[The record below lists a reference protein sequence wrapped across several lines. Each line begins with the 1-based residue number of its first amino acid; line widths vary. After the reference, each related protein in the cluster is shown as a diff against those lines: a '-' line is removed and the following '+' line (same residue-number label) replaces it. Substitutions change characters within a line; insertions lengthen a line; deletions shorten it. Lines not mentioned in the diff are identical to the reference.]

1 MSRVRAELAHH
12 AGVKRL
18 LSPNVAP
25 MTLHRFLIE
34 YCSLGVQMT
43 APVESWIRRAGTR
56 CREIGLTT
64 LGERLIKHAAHEA
77 GHEQLFIADT
87 KSLIVA
93 YSTRFGKRLDAA
105 ALIDRPRTSAMARY
119 IDLHEE
125 TILGP
130 TPFAQVAIE
139 LEIEGLSVSL
149 GPKLIAQFEG
159 VLGKDVLGCLSFLQE
174 HVALDVGHTALNR
187 RMLSQLLEE
196 RPDAVDPLVAAG
208 SRALSAYLDFLGE
221 CLGRAEEELSGSREF
236 AAAAH

>member
-1 MSRVRAELAHH
+1 MALVRERLEQH

-18 LSPNVAP
+18 LSPSIAP
-25 MTLHRFLIE
+25 STLHRFLIE

-43 APVESWIRRAGTR
+43 APVESWIRRAGAR
-56 CREIGLTT
+56 CREIGLAT
-64 LGERLIKHAAHEA
+64 LGDRLIKHAAHEA
-77 GHEQLFIADT
+77 GHERLFIEDT
-87 KSLIVA
+87 KSLTVA
-93 YSTRFGKRLDAA
+93 YTARFGRKLDPA
-105 ALIDRPRTSAMARY
+105 ALIARSRTAAMARY

-149 GPKLIAQFEG
+149 GPKLIAQFER
-159 VLGKDVLGCLSFLQE
+159 VLGREILGCLSFLQE

-196 RPDAVDPLVAAG
+196 RPAAVDALVDAG

-221 CLGRAEEELSGSREF
+221 CLGRAEDDQRGTTEF